1 MNPGL
6 EVTNFDVEAMVVAVR
21 QMAQHDRIWRPE
33 LRPQGSVLL
42 AQGDVSGS
50 IFVLES
56 GLVKLCY
63 ETADGG
69 EWIKSFIADM
79 GVFGSHWP
87 PSGDHESR
95 FAARCLES
103 SQIVSLPAD
112 WVNSKIAA
120 TPQLQA
126 TVAKFSEWIYL
137 RKQSREEALLCE
149 TAEQRYLSFLAIN
162 AALAQRLSQADI
174 ARYLRVTP
182 IAFSRIKKRVLQQV

>member
-6 EVTNFDVEAMVVAVR
+6 EATNFDVEAMVAAVR
-21 QMAQHDRIWRPE
+21 QMAQHDRIWRSE

-42 AQGDVSGS
+42 AQGDISSS
-50 IFVLES
+50 IFMLES
-56 GLVKLCY
+56 GLVKLSY

-69 EWIKSFIADM
+69 ERIKSFVADR

-103 SQIVSLPAD
+103 SQIAILPAE
-112 WVNSKIAA
+112 WVKSKIAA
-120 TPQLQA
+120 DPQLQA

-149 TAEQRYLSFLAIN
+149 TAEQRYLSFLASN
-162 AALAQRLSQADI
+162 TALAQRLNQADI
-174 ARYLRVTP
+174 ARYLGVTP